1 MSRSSKQIVS
11 REFNPAEFKGQ
22 MTELASGD
30 PKAAADVAT
39 VWRERFH
46 NISTETQHI
55 TGFLIDLGLTGVSA
69 GVMAY
74 MDGLWDAQRAEI
86 QRQFDAQT
94 PDINGGL
101 DVDTG
106 HAKWS
111 FEDAGV
117 DDPAKFFG
125 LVDTNLL
132 ITLGAA
138 GAAMF
143 KLLDFSKGDSKKNDY
158 TFLARDIA
166 IGGACRIMGE
176 LAHNAAFDTK
186 SKEIAQAARD
196 GHPLEFK
203 FNAPAKP

>member
-11 REFNPAEFKGQ
+11 REFNPAEFRGQ

-30 PKAAADVAT
+30 PRGAADVAT

-55 TGFLIDLGLTGVSA
+55 TGFLIDLGLTSVSA

-74 MDGLWDAQRAEI
+74 MDGLWDAERAEI
-86 QRQFDAQT
+86 QKQFDAQSS
-94 PDINGGL
+94 DINGGI
-101 DVDTG
+101 DVETG
-106 HAKWS
+106 HAKYT

-117 DDPAKFFG
+117 DDPAKLFG
-125 LVDTNLL
+125 IVDTNLL

-166 IGGACRIMGE
+166 VGGACRIMGE
-176 LAHNAAFDTK
+176 ISHNAAFD
-186 SKEIAQAARD
+186 SRQKELAKVEN
-196 GHPLEFK
+196 HVEYK
-203 FNAPAKP
+203 FTAPVKP